1 MRNNVSKQKEY
12 KKSAIY
18 RKKMFRAAKDVVH
31 AYLQNPKKEIKAEQE
46 RGRKYLETS
55 EFTNIRA
62 LPEYACTGCEACINV
77 CPEKAIRLSRN
88 KDGFPV
94 PYVDEKKCVKCGLC
108 QKKCPELSLEF
119 PKNETAD
126 CYAVQAENKKKFASS
141 AGGFFYV
148 AAEKII
154 KEQGYVCGVF
164 TDNDLMAR
172 FTIINEVDKIS
183 KLSKTKYMQAEI
195 GSCYKDMKALLEQ
208 GKKVLFCGCPCQ
220 IAAFRKVLSKEYE
233 NLLTID
239 FVCDG
244 MASPESFKKY
254 YQEMFGERPVW
265 IDYSCK
271 SVFEGKDKG
280 IKLMQ
285 RNGEEYLAGAEKD
298 PYLKAYHSGLNKRSA
313 CGTCNYALEVR
324 QGDITLADFSEVKQ
338 WREHFDDRKGTTLA
352 RLNNKK
358 AQKFYDTIKT
368 DFEKQEAVPK
378 TIVKYFNHFARK
390 PRVAELDKRRHFFEE
405 LQLNT
410 LEKSVEYARND
421 KYDVAVLGLWFGR
434 NYGSMMT
441 YYALHQVLRGE
452 GLSVLMI
459 HNPLASEYE
468 NWNAKTHPVKF
479 GMEHYHVSPIVPL
492 EALESLN
499 EHADTFLI
507 GSDQLWN
514 YWLSRPYG
522 QAYYLQFVADNKKK
536 IAYGT
541 SFGSEKY
548 NGPEGQRKLVQANL
562 RRMDAISVREDYA
575 VDVCKDTFGV
585 EAVKV
590 LDPVFLCD
598 RKAYELLVA
607 ETGKKKEESYIFAY
621 ILNPSKEIGAM
632 LQRLGEKYQK
642 KVLVALDEPPWL
654 FAENKAA
661 LELPEN
667 SNVTILE
674 EVEVKEWL
682 FYFKYADYCITD
694 SFHGSCFS
702 ILFERKF
709 AAIVNKKRGSARFP
723 SLLSH
728 FGLMGRLVQEPEEIL
743 ADDWLLEEI
752 DYEKVFQIIEEDK
765 RQSMDWLKQALYT
778 PKEVTTH
785 RVYKTVEKEESHDI

>member
-62 LPEYACTGCEACINV
+62 LPEYACTGCEACISV
-77 CPEKAIRLSRN
+77 CPENAIRLSRN

-94 PYVDEKKCVKCGLC
+94 PYIDEKKCTKCGLC

-119 PKNETAD
+119 PKNETSS
-126 CYAVQAENKKKFASS
+126 CYAVQAENNKKFAST

-154 KEQGYVCGVF
+154 KRKGYVCSVF
-164 TDNDLMAR
+164 TDNDLKAR
-172 FTIINEVDKIS
+172 FTIIQDADKIA
-183 KLSKTKYMQAEI
+183 KLSKTKYMQAEVR
-195 GSCYKDMKALLEQ
+195 SCYQDMRNLLEQ
-208 GKKVLFCGCPCQ
+208 GKEVLFCGCPCQ
-220 IAAFRKVLSKEYE
+220 VAALRKVLGRDYE
-233 NLLTID
+233 NLITID

-254 YQEMFGERPVW
+254 YEEMFGERPLW

-280 IKLMQ
+280 IRLMQ
-285 RNGEEYLAGAEKD
+285 RNGTEYLAGAEKD
-298 PYLKAYHSGLNKRSA
+298 SYLKAYNLGLNKRSA

-324 QGDITLADFSEVKQ
+324 QGDITLADFSEIKQ
-338 WREHFDDRKGTTLA
+338 WKEEFDDRKGTTLV

-358 AQKFYDTIKT
+358 AQKFYESIKEN
-368 DFEKQEAVPK
+368 FEKQEAVPK
-378 TIVKYFNHFARK
+378 TIVKYFNHFGRK
-390 PRVAELDKRRHFFEE
+390 PRVADIGKRKHFFEE
-405 LQLNT
+405 LQAGT
-410 LEKSVEYARND
+410 FEKAVEYAKEDR
-421 KYDVAVLGLWFGR
+421 YDVAVLGLWFGR

-441 YYALHQVLRGE
+441 YYALHQVLRAQ

-468 NWNAKTHPVKF
+468 NWNTKTHPVKF
-479 GMEHYHVSPIVPL
+479 GMEHYHVSPVVDL
-492 EALESLN
+492 EHLEKLN
-499 EHADTFLI
+499 DYADTFLL

-522 QAYYLQFVADNKKK
+522 QAYYLQFVEDNKKK

-548 NGPEGQRKLVQANL
+548 NGPEGQRKLVQTNL
-562 RRMDAISVREDYA
+562 KRMDYISVREDYA
-575 VDVCKDTFGV
+575 VDICKDTFGV
-585 EAVKV
+585 DAVKV
-590 LDPVFLCD
+590 LDPVFLCE
-598 RKAYELLVA
+598 RREYELLAA
-607 ETGKKKEESYIFAY
+607 ETGMKKKEPYIFAY
-621 ILNPSKEIGAM
+621 ILNPSKEIGSM
-632 LQRLGEKYQK
+632 LQKIGEKYKK
-642 KVLVALDEPPWL
+642 KVLVALDEPSWL

-661 LELPEN
+661 LGLSEDT
-667 SNVTILE
+667 NVMVLE

-682 FYFKYADYCITD
+682 FYIKQADYCITD

-728 FGLMGRLVQEPEEIL
+728 FGLMDRLVQEPEEIL
-743 ADDWLLEEI
+743 TTNCLAPNI

-765 RQSMDWLKQALYT
+765 RQSMEWLKQALYA